1 MSFFLLMEIPICTF
15 EDFENFFENEANL
28 IGIETAIDLSFETM
42 NDYANFEI

>member
-1 MSFFLLMEIPICTF
+1 MLMEISICTF
-15 EDFENFFENEANL
+15 EDFENFFENEANG